1 MALPATLNVS
11 LNFSSG
17 ATFGNPF
24 TIGDPVSGVLGVGEL
39 SDSTAP
45 ALVIDVTAVTRSI
58 NIKRGR
64 NVLRDTY
71 EAGSATVRIY
81 DQDGRFNPQN
91 TSSDLYGQLTP
102 LRKLRI
108 SAAYSGTSYYLFSGY
123 TTTYAYGYDQAEQVS
138 YVDITAVDAFRL
150 FNLANIT
157 TVTNAVAGEL
167 TGERIHAILDEVSF
181 PDSLRQISFGD
192 STVQADPATT
202 RTALSA
208 IINAEF
214 SEQGA
219 FYIDTEGRAVFYSR
233 YSTIYSAGYEP
244 IVFNQTGGIPYKNL
258 QFSFD
263 DKLIINQATI
273 TRIGGSAQFAEDA
286 GSVATYFPHSVNY
299 ADLIVETDAEA
310 NNIARI
316 YVATRSDTTIRID
329 SMTVDLLD
337 TDVPTD
343 TMLGIDYFDVVE
355 ISNIQPDG
363 STITKT
369 LQVQGVNW
377 DITPNRFLG
386 TFVTLEPLTDGFLIG
401 NSTYGVLGDDI
412 LSY

>member
-1 MALPATLNVS
+1 MALPAQLNVS

-24 TIGDPVSGVLGVGEL
+24 TLGDPVNGVLGVGFL
-39 SDSTAP
+39 SDSLAP
-45 ALVIDVTAVTRSI
+45 SLIIDVTNVTRSI
-58 NIKRGR
+58 QIKRGR
-64 NVLRDTY
+64 NILRDTY
-71 EAGSATVRIY
+71 EAGTATVRIY
-81 DQDGRFNPQN
+81 DQNGRFNPQN

-108 SAAYSGTSYYLFSGY
+108 SASYAGTSYYLFSGY
-123 TTTYAYGYDQAEQVS
+123 TTNYAYSYDQAENVS
-138 YVDITAVDAFRL
+138 YVDITAVDGFRL

-157 TVTNAVAGEL
+157 TVTGSANGDD
-167 TGERIHAILDEVSF
+167 TGERIGKILDTVDF
-181 PDSLRQISFGD
+181 PISLRSIQIGDSLC
-192 STVQADPATT
+192 QADPATT
-202 RTALSA
+202 RTALTA

-219 FYIDTEGRAVFYSR
+219 FYMDAEGQAVFKNR
-233 YSTIYSAGYEP
+233 ANTIASAGGTPLE
-244 IVFNQTGGIPYKNL
+244 FNQTGDIPYKNL
-258 QFSFD
+258 KFAFD

-273 TRIGGSAQFAEDA
+273 TRIGGTAQFAEDA

-299 ADLIVETDAEA
+299 NDLVIQTDTDA

-329 SMTVDLLD
+329 EMTVDLLD
-337 TDVPTD
+337 TTVPTG
-343 TMLGIDYFDVVE
+343 TMLGIDYFQNVD

-363 STITKT
+363 STITKN
-369 LQVQGVNW
+369 LQVQGIAW
-377 DITPNRFLG
+377 DISANRMTCVL
-386 TFVTLEPLTDGFLIG
+386 TTLEPITDGFIIG
-401 NSTYGVLGDDI
+401 NTTYGVLGDDI